1 MPISVFEGM
10 HGLSLRLT
18 PPRNNQR
25 ACINLAED
33 YDFAGAVAQLEERRR
48 GTAEARGSSPLSSTA
63 LSRSAQTPL
72 TVGSNP
78 FRNHFGYW
86 IDVVAAGQDVVV
98 TRRGKPRL
106 RLTPA

>member
-1 MPISVFEGM
+1 
-10 HGLSLRLT
+10 LS
-18 PPRNNQR
+18 Q
-25 ACINLAED
+25 
-33 YDFAGAVAQLEERRR
+33 
-48 GTAEARGSSPLSSTA
+48 SPA
-63 LSRSAQTPL
+63 TPL

>member
-1 MPISVFEGM
+1 
-10 HGLSLRLT
+10 LSQ
-18 PPRNNQR
+18 PRR
-25 ACINLAED
+25 A
-33 YDFAGAVAQLEERRR
+33 
-48 GTAEARGSSPLSSTA
+48 
-63 LSRSAQTPL
+63 PL

-86 IDVVAAGQDVVV
+86 IDVIAAGQDVVV

>member
-1 MPISVFEGM
+1 
-10 HGLSLRLT
+10 LS
-18 PPRNNQR
+18 QS
-25 ACINLAED
+25 
-33 YDFAGAVAQLEERRR
+33 G
-48 GTAEARGSSPLSSTA
+48 
-63 LSRSAQTPL
+63 QTPL